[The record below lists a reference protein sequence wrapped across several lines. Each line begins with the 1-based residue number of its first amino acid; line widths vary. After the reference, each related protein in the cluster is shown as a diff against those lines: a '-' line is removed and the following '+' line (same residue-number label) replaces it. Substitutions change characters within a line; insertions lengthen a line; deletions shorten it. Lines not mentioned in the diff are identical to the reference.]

1 MALAILRS
9 ADEWAAHFGADR
21 KPTAVAIGNFDGLHL
36 GHQAILRE
44 VLRRAA
50 AEGWT
55 SAVLTFYPHP
65 PRVLRPA
72 KAPLLLCPLAQR
84 LSGFDAMG
92 LDAAL
97 VLQFNQQLSRL
108 GPEDFAQK
116 FLVETLRAK
125 AVFVGENFRFGHK
138 QAGDVN
144 MLREL
149 GARWGFQAFVVP
161 PVMLDREVVSS
172 TAIRQA
178 VAEGRMEDA
187 ARLMGR
193 LYSIVGDIRTGT
205 GQGRKL
211 VVPTLNLGTDQE
223 LLPKKGVYATETILG
238 DRRFRSATNIGVRPT
253 FDGATGVTIESHL
266 LDFDEMLTSGR
277 MEVRFR
283 TRLRDEQKFAS
294 IEALREQVL
303 KDIESVR
310 SLEKRV

>member
-9 ADEWAAHFGADR
+9 AEEWNAHFGADR

-84 LSGFDAMG
+84 LTGFDAMG

-97 VLQFNQQLSRL
+97 VLQFNQQLSKL
-108 GPEDFAQK
+108 GPEDFAQR

-138 QAGDVN
+138 QAGEVK
-144 MLREL
+144 MLSEL
-149 GARWGFQAFVVP
+149 GARWGFQACVVP
-161 PVMLDREVVSS
+161 PVTLDGEVVSS

-193 LYSIVGDIRTGT
+193 LYSIVGEIRTGT
-205 GQGRKL
+205 GQGGKL
-211 VVPTLNLGTDQE
+211 VVPTLNLATDQE

-238 DRRFRSATNIGVRPT
+238 ERRYRSATNIGVRPT

-266 LDFDEMLTSGR
+266 LDFDESLTSGK

-283 TRLRDEQKFAS
+283 TRLRDEQKFPS

-303 KDIESVR
+303 KDIEMVR
-310 SLEKRV
+310 TLEKRV